1 MVGVKEIQEAEYA
14 SREEIFSGLGASKGI
29 AIGKVYLFQRNKFT
43 PDGRSLPE
51 SEIEN
56 EMDRLKTALE
66 RSEKE
71 LRKIQEVTVHK
82 IGEVFSDIFAA
93 QIMMLHDEVL
103 IDNVCNRIREEKK
116 YADIVVDEEITKY
129 EEMMLSSDDSF
140 LRERASDIED
150 LKDRIIRNLHSG
162 NIVSRIPENAIV
174 ISDTLTPADI
184 VLFSRQ
190 NVLGCATNGGGLTSH
205 VALICRSLDIPM
217 IVGLHNISDK
227 AWDGQ
232 SVIVDGYDGKIYLNP
247 SSQRLLAYER
257 RQMRKSVIDV
267 KLSELAEMET
277 RTKCGKRIHIYSNI
291 DFKEELPSIEKF
303 GSEGVGLYRS
313 ESLFISRGKAP
324 SEEEQYAYYSELA
337 RKIAPRPLTVRL
349 FDVGGDK
356 LLYTT
361 YKEQNPNLGWRGIRI
376 LIDVPEI
383 LEAQLRAILRANTGG
398 NIRILL
404 PMISSIDEIRF
415 IKKALQNVKSKLREE
430 HLEFNA
436 ETRLGVMIEIPSAV
450 EIIDEIVRE
459 VNFVSIGTNDLI
471 QYTLAVD
478 RNNEVVQDLYQK
490 FHPAIIRMIA
500 RVIQSSNKAG
510 CSVSICGEMAAD
522 THATPLLLGFGLD
535 EFSVVNSSIP
545 ELKKEIASYE
555 MKELMQIAQKCL
567 DLPTAYEIEHEL
579 KHFRSHYKSL

>member
-1 MVGVKEIQEAEYA
+1 MVGIREIQEADSA
-14 SREEIFSGLGASKGI
+14 SQEQIFSGLGASKGI
-29 AIGKVYLFQRNKFT
+29 AIGKIYLFQRNKFT

-56 EMDRLKTALE
+56 ELDRLKTALD

-82 IGEVFSDIFAA
+82 IGEVFSDIFSA

-116 YADIVVDEEITKY
+116 YADTVIDEEITKY
-129 EEMMLSSDDSF
+129 EDMMLSSSDSF
-140 LRERASDIED
+140 LRERAADIED

-162 NIVSRIPENAIV
+162 NIISRIPESAIV
-174 ISDTLTPADI
+174 VSNSLTPADI

-190 NVLGCATNGGGLTSH
+190 NVLGCATDGGGLTSH

-217 IVGLHNISDK
+217 IVGLHSISDK
-227 AWDGQ
+227 VWEGQ
-232 SVIVDGYDGKIYLNP
+232 SVIIDGYDGKLYLNP
-247 SSQRLLAYER
+247 NPQRLIAYER

-291 DFKEELPSIEKF
+291 DFQEELPSVEKY
-303 GSEGVGLYRS
+303 GSEGIGLYRS

-337 RKIAPRPLTVRL
+337 RGIAPRPLTIRL

-383 LEAQLRAILRANTGG
+383 LEAQLRAILRANTSG

-415 IKKALQNVKSKLREE
+415 IKKALQNVRCQLREE
-430 HLEFNA
+430 HVAFNA
-436 ETRLGVMIEIPSAV
+436 ETALGVMIEIPSAV
-450 EIIDEIVRE
+450 EIISEIVRE

-478 RNNEVVQDLYQK
+478 RNNDVVQDLYQK

-500 RVIQSSNKAG
+500 RVIRSSNKAG

-522 THATPLLLGFGLD
+522 THATPLLLGFGLE

-545 ELKKEIASYE
+545 ELKKEISSYE
-555 MKELMQIAQKCL
+555 MKELVQVAQKCL
-567 DLPTAYEIEHEL
+567 ELPTASEVEHEL
-579 KHFRSHYKSL
+579 KHFRLQYK